1 LPRLKAEEIR
11 KMSREER
18 IKLLKDLY
26 NEQRLL
32 QMQRH
37 SRSLENSS
45 RIREVRR
52 TIAKILTILNE
63 ESKK

>member
-1 LPRLKAEEIR
+1 
-11 KMSREER
+11 MSREER